1 MRDTCRIARRREKE
15 EGRRG
20 WREAWTRHVRAKP
33 GAPTALGHPELT
45 SPREAQSPAGS
56 SRPCPLARPLDP
68 RKAVKSSQS
77 LSRGVR
83 SGLPKP
89 CSPRGAGS
97 TAAWRPQ
104 THHLPCR
111 DSLTGPGLPRLRLG
125 AAASARSSLRVLPL
139 RLPRP
144 LRTRRWL
151 WAYGTSSPQANVPP
165 RASQFSAQQ
174 TIGPEPRRSLAAA
187 ATCPASPTQPEGSG
201 ARA

>member
-1 MRDTCRIARRREKE
+1 MACHQRLRLQDQILMSLE
-15 EGRRG
+15 
-20 WREAWTRHVRAKP
+20 RHVQDRQEARERGGAP
-33 GAPTALGHPELT
+33 GMERGVDAARPGQAWGPTALGHPELT

-144 LRTRRWL
+144 LRTRRSHD
-151 WAYGTSSPQANVPP
+151 G
-165 RASQFSAQQ
+165 
-174 TIGPEPRRSLAAA
+174 RRVAPWSLLCKD
-187 ATCPASPTQPEGSG
+187 TNLIPEGG
-201 ARA
+201 AS